1 MLDKNEKKTQS
12 NEDIVNVF
20 DPTYI
25 ADELMKSISSNLN
38 PAEVLKQL
46 GGIDEKAF
54 NIAKTFGVGKE
65 SVLGLK
71 NAMAAAR
78 DGVVLLGG
86 DMDTIVKTQQEAAAA
101 TGRNITLNAD
111 AQKEL
116 FAANKVTGLAVSSI
130 VSGFKDVGISAL
142 DAGKKVGEVVNAARQ
157 AGVSAQAVSKMAF
170 ENMKNMNMYNFK
182 DGVEGLSR
190 MAAHATSM
198 RIDMKDI
205 LNIAEKAF
213 NPEGAIKMAAELQRL
228 GVTQS
233 ELLDPLNLMNMA
245 ENDPEELQ
253 KQIAQ
258 MSKQFV
264 QLNKDGQF
272 EILPGAKRQMREI
285 EKSLGMGQGTLSKM
299 ALASAEVEEKM
310 KRIKFPDFVSEDQKK
325 YLANIA
331 EMKDGKMMIE
341 VNGESMELDKAIAKA
356 GNQEGIKELL
366 KATEKKD
373 IVELAEDQLSVLDD
387 INIGINYPKGKTAV
401 AASTTK
407 TGEKFVRG
415 IGKTTKEMGVKA
427 GDVLGTTKEM
437 SQWMKTN
444 IDPLGEKLSK
454 LDFTNLKDLDTAAN
468 LLSKEFEKLIK
479 STETQ
484 NKLNEA
490 KDLLKNIPGAD
501 KVFNIDYVKFGE
513 ELLNALKKWT
523 KIGNDVLI
531 TPDGAIKFN
540 PEDTILAG
548 TGLDVISKML
558 ENPKA
563 NVQGAMVQNTVT
575 EMANKKPETISS
587 EKKSG
592 TNEGKIDITIKIDAP
607 PQIDTETIKKT
618 VKDTLFV
625 QEFIGKMKE
634 VSSNFNLT

>member
-1 MLDKNEKKTQS
+1 MQS
-12 NEDIVNVF
+12 NSSGSNNQTGTNQEPEQGLGDF
-20 DPTYI
+20 LTDP
-25 ADELMKSISSNLN
+25 AGLGRKVSDAFSSN
-38 PAEVLKQL
+38 
-46 GGIDEKAF
+46 F
-54 NIAKTFGVGKE
+54 NIKNVLNAMGEIDKSAMDVVKTFGVGKE
-65 SVLGLK
+65 SVESIK
-71 NAMAAAR
+71 AALVGAR
-78 DGVVLLGG
+78 DGVFLLGG
-86 DMDTIVKTQQEAAAA
+86 NWADLVKTQQEAAAA

-170 ENMKNMNMYNFK
+170 DNMSKMNMYNFK

-198 RIDMKDI
+198 RIDMKEI
-205 LNIAEKAF
+205 LNVAEKAF

-285 EKSLGMGQGTLSKM
+285 EKSLGMAPGSLSKM

-341 VNGESMELDKAIAKA
+341 VNGESMELDKAIAQA
-356 GNQEGIKELL
+356 GNQDGIKKLL
-366 KATEKKD
+366 EATEKKD
-373 IVELAEDQLSVLDD
+373 IVDIAEDQLNVLDD
-387 INIGINYPKGKTAV
+387 IRIGLSIPKGKTG
-401 AASTTK
+401 AALSATK
-407 TGEKFVRG
+407 TGEKIVRG
-415 IGKTTKEMGVKA
+415 AGKTTKETGI
-427 GDVLGTTKEM
+427 DV
-437 SQWMKTN
+437 
-444 IDPLGEKLSK
+444 
-454 LDFTNLKDLDTAAN
+454 AN
-468 LLSKEFEKLIK
+468 LLGGSTAELTKYLRKNVDKQKDFDLTKIVDLFKGLVKEEDKTKIK
-479 STETQ
+479 DR
-484 NKLNEA
+484 A
-490 KDLLKNIPGAD
+490 KDLLNIT
-501 KVFNIDYVKFGE
+501 VSFDYDRFGDSV
-513 ELLNALKKWT
+513 LTALKKWT